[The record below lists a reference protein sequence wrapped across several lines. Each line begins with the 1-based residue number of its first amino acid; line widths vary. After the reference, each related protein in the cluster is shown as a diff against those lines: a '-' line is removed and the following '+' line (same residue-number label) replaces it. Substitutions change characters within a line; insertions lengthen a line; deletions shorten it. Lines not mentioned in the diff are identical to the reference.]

1 MGHLF
6 ERGMTAQEPHDIAL
20 REDARL
26 APYAVQNAIG
36 YGRID
41 SEIRKPGDD
50 RTRFFIDV
58 GRAIHSEQMRALF
71 GKAQVYPSTVVEHV
85 SNRGT
90 HSHEVA
96 YLSEGIARTLGL
108 NQDLVRVGG
117 LFHDAGHPPF
127 GHEGEDALKRWANM
141 HGQDFEHNAQLL
153 RIVTTLAKRGQ
164 KRGMNFNIET
174 LRVFDKHGDWFG
186 WQKSDERPLPFS
198 FLEAQV
204 VNLVDAVEY
213 FSGDAQDALASGTL
227 TRDALSA
234 SPLFARALA
243 ISDESKRD
251 LRSELIHL
259 LALDLTTETRRRI
272 ERLGIESLDD
282 VCAATEP
289 IVGFSPGIEEHM
301 KVMKTFMYANMY
313 RNRQKIPYRAAVHT
327 LMNPLCCYLHSFPND
342 AIKEYET
349 LSDHDDAN
357 AIRVQAV
364 LDYVSSLRDR
374 DAISLGRRLGMDNE
388 TIALFSEVFGKHV
401 AYEQDADPAF
411 DPPQAHE
418 QGSTQH

>member
-1 MGHLF
+1 MEHLLG
-6 ERGMTAQEPHDIAL
+6 RDTANQDPYDIAL

-26 APYAVQNAIG
+26 APYAVRNAIG

-41 SEIRKPGDD
+41 PETRKLGDE

-58 GRAIHSEQMRALF
+58 GRAIHSEQIRSLF
-71 GKAQVYPSTVVEHV
+71 GKAQVYPSTVVEQV

-127 GHEGEDALKRWANM
+127 GHEGEDALKRWASL

-153 RIVTTLAKRGQ
+153 RIVTKLAKRGQ

-186 WQKSDERPLPFS
+186 WQKFEDRPLPFS

-204 VNLVDAVEY
+204 VNLVDAIEY
-213 FSGDAQDALASGTL
+213 FSGDAQDALTSGTL
-227 TRDALSA
+227 TRDILSA

-272 ERLGIESLDD
+272 ECLGIESLDD
-282 VCAATEP
+282 VCAASQP
-289 IVGFSPGIEEHM
+289 IVGFSPGIDEHM
-301 KVMKTFMYANMY
+301 KSMKTFMYANMY
-313 RNRQKIPYRAAVHT
+313 RHETKTPYRAAVHT
-327 LMNPLCCYLHSFPND
+327 TINLVCCWCHNNPNEEIL
-342 AIKEYET
+342 EYET
-349 LSDHDDAN
+349 LSDHTDTN
-357 AIRVQAV
+357 SIRVQAV

-374 DAISLGRRLGMDNE
+374 DAISLGQSLGLDNE
-388 TIALFSEVFGKHV
+388 MLRLLSEVFGKHV
-401 AYEQDADPAF
+401 AYENDDDPAF
-411 DPPQAHE
+411 DPPQQQWPE
-418 QGSTQH
+418 QV